1 VTWLLKLYPPRWR
14 RRYGGELTELVAAQP
29 FSIGAAF
36 DLMAGAIDA
45 WFHPQ
50 LAASATPDV
59 KGDAQMIAR
68 MMQLKC
74 AGYGPDVTASDKV
87 KGAAVMIGGALVLAL
102 LWIWAQWQF
111 GDNVYVMAL
120 SPMTFFL
127 PLLLSLRYTS
137 LKGRSARAQ
146 TTLIAG
152 FSATLAAFF
161 LLVGW
166 IGTKI

>member
-1 VTWLLKLYPPRWR
+1 
-14 RRYGGELTELVAAQP
+14 
-29 FSIGAAF
+29 
-36 DLMAGAIDA
+36 
-45 WFHPQ
+45 
-50 LAASATPDV
+50 
-59 KGDAQMIAR
+59 
-68 MMQLKC
+68 
-74 AGYGPDVTASDKV
+74 
-87 KGAAVMIGGALVLAL
+87 MIGGALVLAL

-146 TTLIAG
+146 TTLIVG
-152 FSATLAAFF
+152 FNATLAAFF

-166 IGTKI
+166 ISTKI